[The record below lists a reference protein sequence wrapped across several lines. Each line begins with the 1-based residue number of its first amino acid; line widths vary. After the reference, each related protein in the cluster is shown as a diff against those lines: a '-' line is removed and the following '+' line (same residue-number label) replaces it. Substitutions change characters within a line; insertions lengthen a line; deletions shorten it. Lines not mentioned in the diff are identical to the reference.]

1 LVLVPESLSVLPDSQ
16 QGSTFELPREREEA
30 LSPLF
35 IGPMAITL
43 LCVYLSFYH
52 LWFYRKVPELKENL
66 YFSLSALAVAFY
78 AFSSG
83 MVYQAND
90 PGLAVMCNRFQLAS
104 AIMFCPALLYFIS
117 IFVGHRMGKG
127 RRLYFPLAVVGAAI
141 TVFTNWV
148 FMEETH
154 TVHVPFPEAVFLEG
168 DTGPG
173 VYVFSGG
180 VIVVVIYS
188 TWLLLKGL
196 RDGMHWVRPILVACL
211 LFYPMI
217 LNDLLVLL
225 EVYEFLYFA
234 EYGFLVIVFG
244 VAVTLADR
252 FFWVHDQ
259 VEALNRSLKEKSS
272 EILAS
277 EKRYR
282 ALFEDAKEGI
292 VLFNQTGQIRLAN
305 PCLRALSGI
314 PPSSNGLPNLRRLF
328 QKDYPE
334 IEKALQALE
343 QGSRERF
350 DLEVALTPLASQTR
364 SVSLGI
370 SLLERTPD
378 ETLYQG
384 IARDVT
390 EQKEWM
396 KHVLH
401 QDKMSSLGVLAGGVS
416 HEFNN
421 FLASISGFAQ
431 LARVAK
437 RPEDVQSATEMII
450 EQAERATQVTQNL
463 LRFAGSNNAASR
475 QEIDLRVLL
484 DRSLMLVEKEAE
496 RARIRIV
503 REYEDAPTIDSAPI
517 SLEQVLVNLYLNARD
532 AMESGGILTV
542 RTKAD
547 GNRCAIEV
555 EDNGPGIPA
564 QDLHR
569 IFEPFYTTKGA
580 IGGGKQK
587 GVGLGLAISHGLVK
601 ELGGEILA
609 ENIPGGGTRFTLILP
624 LT

>member
-1 LVLVPESLSVLPDSQ
+1 
-16 QGSTFELPREREEA
+16 
-30 LSPLF
+30 LSPLS
-35 IGPMAITL
+35 IGPLAISL

-52 LWFYRKVPELKENL
+52 FWFYRKVPELKENL
-66 YFSLSALAVAFY
+66 YFSLSAFAVAVY
-78 AFSSG
+78 AFASA
-83 MVYQAND
+83 MVYQVND
-90 PGLAVMCNRFQLAS
+90 PGLAVMWNRVQLAS
-104 AIMFCPALLYFIS
+104 AVMFCPPLLYFVS
-117 IFVGHRMGKG
+117 TFVGRRIGKE
-127 RRLYFPLAVVGAAI
+127 RRIYIALAVLGAAI
-141 TVFTNWV
+141 ILFTNWV
-148 FMEETH
+148 FTEETH
-154 TVHVPFPEAVFLEG
+154 TVHVPFPEAVFFEG

-173 VYVFSGG
+173 VYVFSAW
-180 VIVVVIYS
+180 VLFVVVYS
-188 TWLLLKGL
+188 TWLLLTGL
-196 RDGMHWVRPILVACL
+196 RKGMHWVRPILVACL

-217 LNDLLVLL
+217 LNDLLVLV

-252 FFWVHDQ
+252 FFWVHGK
-259 VEALNRSLKEKSS
+259 VEALNKSLKEKSS
-272 EILAS
+272 EIEAS

-314 PPSSNGLPNLRRLF
+314 SPSSNGLPNLRRLF
-328 QKDYPE
+328 QKDYRK
-334 IEKALQALE
+334 IENAMQALAK
-343 QGSRERF
+343 GSSERF
-350 DLEVALTPLASQTR
+350 NLEVALTPLASPTR

-370 SLLERTPD
+370 SLLERTAE

-396 KHVLH
+396 KKILH

-431 LARVAK
+431 LARIAK
-437 RPEDVQSATEMII
+437 KPEDVERATEMII
-450 EQAERATQVTQNL
+450 EQAERATQVTENL
-463 LRFAGSNNAASR
+463 LRFAGSNNVASR
-475 QEIDLRVLL
+475 QEIDLKLLL
-484 DRSLMLVEKEAE
+484 DRSLMLVEREAE

-503 REYEDAPTIDSAPI
+503 RDYDDAPSIDSAPI

-532 AMESGGILTV
+532 AMDGGGILTV
-542 RTKAD
+542 RAKAEGD
-547 GNRCAIEV
+547 RCAIEV
-555 EDNGPGIPA
+555 EDDGPGIPA
-564 QDLHR
+564 EDLHR

-580 IGGGKQK
+580 IGGGRQK

-601 ELGGEILA
+601 ELGGDIRA
-609 ENIPGGGTRFTLILP
+609 ENIPGGGTRFTVSLP
-624 LT
+624 LP

>member
-1 LVLVPESLSVLPDSQ
+1 
-16 QGSTFELPREREEA
+16 
-30 LSPLF
+30 LSPLS
-35 IGPMAITL
+35 IGPLAISL

-66 YFSLSALAVAFY
+66 YFSSSALAVALY
-78 AFSSG
+78 AFASA
-83 MVYQAND
+83 MVYQTDD
-90 PGLAVMCNRFQLAS
+90 PGLAVMWNRFQLAS
-104 AIMFCPALLYFIS
+104 AIMFCPAILYFIS
-117 IFVGHRMGKG
+117 TFVGSRIG
-127 RRLYFPLAVVGAAI
+127 RGHVLCLWSAVICVPI
-141 TVFTNWV
+141 IIFTNWV
-148 FMEETH
+148 FVGETH
-154 TVHVPFPEAVFLEG
+154 AVHVPFPEAVFLEG

-173 VYVFSGG
+173 VYVFSAW
-180 VIVVVIYS
+180 VLIVVIYS

-196 RDGMHWVRPILVACL
+196 RKGMHWVRPILVACL

-225 EVYEFLYFA
+225 EVYESFYCA

-259 VEALNRSLKEKSS
+259 VEALNKSLKEKSC
-272 EILAS
+272 EIQAS

-305 PCLRALSGI
+305 PYLRSLSGI

-328 QKDYPE
+328 QKDFPE
-334 IEKALQALE
+334 IEKALQALVN
-343 QGSRERF
+343 GSRERF
-350 DLEVALTPLASQTR
+350 ELEVTLTPLASQTR

-370 SLLERTPD
+370 SLLERTPH

-396 KHVLH
+396 KKILH

-431 LARVAK
+431 LARIAK
-437 RPEDVQSATEMII
+437 RPEDVQRATEMII
-450 EQAERATQVTQNL
+450 EQSERATQVTENL
-463 LRFAGSNNAASR
+463 LRFAGSDNAASR
-475 QEIDLRVLL
+475 QEIDLKVLL
-484 DRSLMLVEKEAE
+484 DRGLMLVEKEAE

-503 REYEDAPTIDSAPI
+503 REYDDAPAIDSAPI

-532 AMESGGILTV
+532 AMDSGGILTV
-542 RTKAD
+542 RATAD
-547 GNRCAIEV
+547 GSHCAIEV
-555 EDNGPGIPA
+555 EDDGPGIPA
-564 QDLHR
+564 KDLHR

-587 GVGLGLAISHGLVK
+587 GVGLGLAICHGLIK
-601 ELGGEILA
+601 DLGGEIRA
-609 ENIPGGGTRFTLILP
+609 ENIPGGGTRFSVLLP

>member
-1 LVLVPESLSVLPDSQ
+1 
-16 QGSTFELPREREEA
+16 
-30 LSPLF
+30 LSPLS
-35 IGPMAITL
+35 IGPLAISL
-43 LCVYLSFYH
+43 LCVYLGFYH

-66 YFSLSALAVAFY
+66 YFSLSALAVAAY
-78 AFSSG
+78 AFASG
-83 MVYQAND
+83 MVYQASD
-90 PGLAVMCNRFQLAS
+90 PGLAVMWNRLQLAS

-117 IFVGHRMGKG
+117 IFLGHRMGKE
-127 RRLYFPLAVVGAAI
+127 RRLYFPLAVVGAAM
-141 TVFTNWV
+141 TLFTSWV
-148 FMEETH
+148 FKEGTH
-154 TVHVPFPEAVFLEG
+154 TVHVPIPDAAFLEG

-173 VYVFSGG
+173 VYVFGAG
-180 VIVVVIYS
+180 VIFVVIYS
-188 TWLLLKGL
+188 TWLLLTGL
-196 RDGMHWVRPILVACL
+196 RKGMHWVRPILVACL

-225 EVYEFLYFA
+225 EVYEFFYFA

-252 FFWVHDQ
+252 FFWVHNQ
-259 VEALNRSLKEKSS
+259 VEALNKSLKEKSS
-272 EILAS
+272 EIQAS

-282 ALFEDAKEGI
+282 ALFEAAKEGI

-305 PCLRALSGI
+305 PYLRALSGI
-314 PPSSNGLPNLRRLF
+314 PSSANGLPNLRRLF
-328 QKDYPE
+328 QKDYPK
-334 IEKALQALE
+334 IEQALQALAK
-343 QGSRERF
+343 GSSERF
-350 DLEVALTPLASQTR
+350 NLEVALTPLASPTR

-370 SLLERTPD
+370 SLLERTAE

-396 KHVLH
+396 KKILH

-431 LARVAK
+431 LARIAK
-437 RPEDVQSATEMII
+437 KPEDVERATEMII
-450 EQAERATQVTQNL
+450 EQAERATQVTENL
-463 LRFAGSNNAASR
+463 LRFAGSNNVASR
-475 QEIDLRVLL
+475 QEIDLKVLL
-484 DRSLMLVEKEAE
+484 DRSLMLVEREAE

-503 REYEDAPTIDSAPI
+503 REYEDAPTIESAPI

-532 AMESGGILTV
+532 AMDSGGILTV
-542 RTKAD
+542 RAWAD

-555 EDNGPGIPA
+555 EDDGPGIPA
-564 QDLHR
+564 GDLHR

-580 IGGGKQK
+580 IGGGRQK

-601 ELGGEILA
+601 ELGGEIRA
-609 ENIPGGGTRFTLILP
+609 ENIPGRGTRFTISLP
-624 LT
+624 LP